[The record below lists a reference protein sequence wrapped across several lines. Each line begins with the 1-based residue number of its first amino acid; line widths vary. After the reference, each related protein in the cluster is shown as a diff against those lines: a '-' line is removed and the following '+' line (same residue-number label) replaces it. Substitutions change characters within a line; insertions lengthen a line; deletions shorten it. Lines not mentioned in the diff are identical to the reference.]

1 MAERI
6 IVAIDGGPAGD
17 AALDWIVERSR
28 TRALDVRLTTVVEP
42 GRAGGFEEQAIAAA
56 TARLHAEAPAVQT
69 TEFVRRGHAADT
81 LVTDS
86 SHADLLVVGAHPVSA
101 LTSLLGRTL
110 AQNIAGHTRC
120 TLIVVPEGWQ
130 SRGSGI
136 TVAWDADGSSDR
148 AVAFA
153 AAEASHTERE
163 LSILH
168 AWTPLPMLAFDAIG
182 ASGVIDDELAAQE
195 LMLHEV
201 AQHVRAAHP
210 LLRVVESFEPGPAP
224 RAVGRAATGAAMLVV
239 GLHARSRVGS
249 VLFGSL
255 SRDLLAA
262 PPTVIAV
269 VPTDPSPVHVLPEIL
284 EEELR

>member
-17 AALDWIVERSR
+17 AALDWIVDRSR
-28 TRALDVRLTTVVEP
+28 THALDVRLTTVVEP
-42 GRAGGFEEQAIAAA
+42 GAAGGFGERAIAAA
-56 TARLHAEAPAVQT
+56 TARLHADAPAVET
-69 TEFVRRGHAADT
+69 TEFVRRGSAADA

-120 TLIVVPEGWQ
+120 TLIVVPEGWHP
-130 SRGSGI
+130 RGAGI

-148 AVAFA
+148 AVTFA
-153 AAEASHTERE
+153 AAEAAHSGRDLT
-163 LSILH
+163 ILH
-168 AWTPLPMLAFDAIG
+168 AWTALPMLAFDAIG
-182 ASGVIDDELAAQE
+182 AAGVLDEELAAQE
-195 LMLHEV
+195 STLHSV
-201 AQHVRAAHP
+201 AQHVRAGHP
-210 LLRVVESFEPGPAP
+210 RLTVIESFEPGPAA
-224 RAVGRAATGAAMLVV
+224 RAVGRAADVSDMLVV
-239 GLHARSRVGS
+239 GSHARSRVGS

-262 PPTVIAV
+262 PPTVVAV

-284 EEELR
+284 EEELI